1 MNNYRLEELSE
12 FIRNGASIKQFE
24 NAKGY
29 PITRIETISD
39 SYVNLERVGYADIME
54 FGKYEEYLL
63 DIGDILMSHINSD
76 KHLGKTAIFE
86 NENVKLIHGMNLLCI
101 RPNKKIV
108 SPKYLNYYFKS
119 LDFKKQLPKITKK
132 SVNQASFSVSDLK
145 KLKCKIHSIE
155 NQKKIVEILDKSQE
169 LIDKRK
175 KQIEELD
182 LLVKSKFIEMFGDL
196 EHNIN
201 KFNKVKMKE
210 ICNKITDG
218 THKTPNYLN
227 EGIKFIS
234 AKDIKTGK
242 LDLTNTKYIS
252 VEEYYEIQ
260 KRCQLENGDILL
272 SKSGSIGTPVVLDV
286 DEPLGIFE
294 SLAVLKIK
302 NNIVNNIY
310 VCEFLRSYS
319 AQRKILFGTK
329 GISIKHLHLNVLR
342 ELEILIPPIEL
353 QNKFADFA
361 KQVDKLKFEM
371 EKSLKELEEN
381 FNSLMQKIFK
391 LDLL

>member
-1 MNNYRLEELSE
+1 MENKKNILDVVSISGLRVKKFEGERGYLSTGDLDFNKIANIELVSYENKPSRANQNVNVGEVIFAKMKDTKKTLVIDEESKDIIVSTGFYVLKPSKQILSKYLYHYLNSDYFLNQKNKLSKGATQCALNNEGLS
-12 FIRNGASIKQFE
+12 N
-24 NAKGY
+24 
-29 PITRIETISD
+29 ITI
-39 SYVNLERVGYADIME
+39 YMYNLE
-54 FGKYEEYLL
+54 
-63 DIGDILMSHINSD
+63 
-76 KHLGKTAIFE
+76 T
-86 NENVKLIHGMNLLCI
+86 
-101 RPNKKIV
+101 
-108 SPKYLNYYFKS
+108 
-119 LDFKKQLPKITKK
+119 
-132 SVNQASFSVSDLK
+132 
-145 KLKCKIHSIE
+145 
-155 NQKKIVEILDKSQE
+155 QKKIVEILDKAQE

-175 KQIEELD
+175 VQIEILD

-371 EKSLKELEEN
+371 EKSLKELEDN
-381 FNSLMQKIFK
+381 FNSLMQKAFK
-391 LDLL
+391 GKLFI

>member
-1 MNNYRLEELSE
+1 
-12 FIRNGASIKQFE
+12 
-24 NAKGY
+24 
-29 PITRIETISD
+29 
-39 SYVNLERVGYADIME
+39 
-54 FGKYEEYLL
+54 
-63 DIGDILMSHINSD
+63 
-76 KHLGKTAIFE
+76 
-86 NENVKLIHGMNLLCI
+86 
-101 RPNKKIV
+101 
-108 SPKYLNYYFKS
+108 
-119 LDFKKQLPKITKK
+119 
-132 SVNQASFSVSDLK
+132 
-145 KLKCKIHSIE
+145 
-155 NQKKIVEILDKSQE
+155 
-169 LIDKRK
+169 
-175 KQIEELD
+175 
-182 LLVKSKFIEMFGDL
+182 MFGDL

-361 KQVDKLKFEM
+361 KQVDKLKFI
-371 EKSLKELEEN
+371 LHLV
-381 FNSLMQKIFK
+381 
-391 LDLL
+391 